1 MAGFFGTSWDLSN
14 SFNSPSVGNNIIGG
28 NLSTEI
34 TPRPGSEGPTDTA
47 SMLNL
52 WGAPTGYTGQSQQ
65 QGGMFNPYQATSGG
79 FYNPYQFGQVQYGP
93 QYGGGQMPWWMNYNV
108 NNPFMPTQPTP
119 SVQPQPQLQTPS
131 RPQGTGPDG
140 KDLTYDETIK
150 YFGLYDD
157 AESALAA
164 GDSQAAY
171 RKDHMQWRSGT
182 GPYSGQGPGQGQYP
196 GRPEL
201 GIAGDEQR
209 MADLMGFPSAMVDKF
224 KGLFSGF
231 QDNGA
236 LDAEPAI
243 GGGSGFTQIPDM
255 FRTGNTN
262 PFNVPYGPQPM
273 SMQNYLDDSQYIP
286 SMSMQDYLNDSQLF
300 NRYDVSNLEQAQAA
314 GLTDT
319 SKAEVLSPRDYYSRF
334 PQTSSNFNY
343 GFNRAENLF
352 NVPAYSSGMTM
363 PIGDNLVGN
372 EIPGRPGELS
382 AFSENDAGMVDARR
396 NFLFN
401 NNLDLGRPGDTSYVP
416 FEPTFTPDPVYGVSN
431 ARELVE
437 SNLFGV
443 PKPTPAEDFY
453 AQRRFDAMRQE
464 RELQAV
470 MAESKRAAEEYEA
483 QQAAERARIEAEKK
497 SAAEAKAKADAAA
510 AEKARQA
517 AAAQKRMNDNYET
530 GYVAP
535 NIFTSSGPSRRGSRG
550 SRRR

>member
-28 NLSTEI
+28 NLSTDI
-34 TPRPGSEGPTDTA
+34 TPRPGSEGPTNTA

-52 WGAPTGYTGQSQQ
+52 WGAPTGYTGPSQQ
-65 QGGMFNPYQATSGG
+65 QGGMFNPYQATGGG

-119 SVQPQPQLQTPS
+119 SVQPQPQLRTPS
-131 RPQGTGPDG
+131 RPQGTGPNG

-182 GPYSGQGPGQGQYP
+182 GAYAGQGPGEGSYP

-243 GGGSGFTQIPDM
+243 GGGSGTTQIPLM
-255 FRTGNTN
+255 FQAGQTQ
-262 PFNVPYGPQPM
+262 PFGPSTIQYGPENMRKYNSDNVEMALASGQ
-273 SMQNYLDDSQYIP
+273 LDPKRVEVVSP
-286 SMSMQDYLNDSQLF
+286 QDWRI
-300 NRYDVSNLEQAQAA
+300 RYPETQ
-314 GLTDT
+314 
-319 SKAEVLSPRDYYSRF
+319 RDYNKAF
-334 PQTSSNFNY
+334 E
-343 GFNRAENLF
+343 RAENLF
-352 NVPAYSSGMTM
+352 STPSSANYFQQVGPQSGLPIPQFFPDEQLQIRSYTNYPLGDYSSDRRFQPMNQFSALDNYKAMLNIEDKFTGEQVSPFGETQDGMTVPVFPNIFEDM
-363 PIGDNLVGN
+363 
-372 EIPGRPGELS
+372 R
-382 AFSENDAGMVDARR
+382 
-396 NFLFN
+396 
-401 NNLDLGRPGDTSYVP
+401 DTS
-416 FEPTFTPDPVYGVSN
+416 
-431 ARELVE
+431 LVD
-437 SNLFGV
+437 NFV
-443 PKPTPAEDFY
+443 
-453 AQRRFDAMRQE
+453 
-464 RELQAV
+464 
-470 MAESKRAAEEYEA
+470 AEEVRKAEEA
-483 QQAAERARIEAEKK
+483 KKAE
-497 SAAEAKAKADAAA
+497 AEAKARADAEAA

-517 AAAQKRMNDNYET
+517 AAAQRRMNDNYET
-530 GYVAP
+530 GYVPP
-535 NIFTSSGPSRRGSRG
+535 NIFTSGTGGSSSGRGSRG

>member
-14 SFNSPSVGNNIIGG
+14 SFNSPSVGNNIIGN

-34 TPRPGSEGPTDTA
+34 TPRPGSEGPTNTA

-52 WGAPTGYTGQSQQ
+52 WGAPTGYTGPSQQ
-65 QGGMFNPYQATSGG
+65 QGGMFNPYQATGGG

-108 NNPFMPTQPTP
+108 NNPFMPTQPSTP

-131 RPQGTGPDG
+131 RPQGTGPNG

-182 GPYSGQGPGQGQYP
+182 GPYAGQGPGEGSYP

-209 MADLMGFPSAMVDKF
+209 MADLMGFPSAMVDSF

-243 GGGSGFTQIPDM
+243 GGGSGTTQIPPM
-255 FRTGNTN
+255 LQAGQTQ
-262 PFNVPYGPQPM
+262 PFGPSTIQYGPETRPPM
-273 SMQNYLDDSQYIP
+273 SMQNYLDDSQI
-286 SMSMQDYLNDSQLF
+286 F
-300 NRYDVSNLEQAQAA
+300 NRYTVSDLEQAQAA

-319 SKAEVLSPRDYYSRF
+319 NRVEVLSPTEWNNRF
-334 PQTSSNFNY
+334 NPIPDMLKAGNMNP
-343 GFNRAENLF
+343 F
-352 NVPAYSSGMTM
+352 NVLYGPEQGGVEQTYVAQDTGGSFEISDIPAVTPVSMFG
-363 PIGDNLVGN
+363 IGKDN
-372 EIPGRPGELS
+372 
-382 AFSENDAGMVDARR
+382 F
-396 NFLFN
+396 
-401 NNLDLGRPGDTSYVP
+401 VP
-416 FEPTFTPDPVYGVSN
+416 ETRYGPNN
-431 ARELVE
+431 ARQLVE
-437 SNLFGV
+437 SNLLGF

-483 QQAAERARIEAEKK
+483 QQAAERARIEAEK
-497 SAAEAKAKADAAA
+497 EAA
-510 AEKARQA
+510 AERERQA
-517 AAAQKRMNDNYET
+517 AAAQRRMNDNYET

-535 NIFTSSGPSRRGSRG
+535 NIFTSGTGGSSSGRGSRG
-550 SRRR
+550 GRRR

>member
-28 NLSTEI
+28 NLSTDI
-34 TPRPGSEGPTDTA
+34 TPRPGSEGPTNTA

-52 WGAPTGYTGQSQQ
+52 WGAPTGYTGPSQQ
-65 QGGMFNPYQATSGG
+65 QGGMFNPYQATGGG

-93 QYGGGQMPWWMNYNV
+93 QYGGGQIPWWMNYNV

-119 SVQPQPQLQTPS
+119 TVQPQPQPQQQTPR
-131 RPQGTGPDG
+131 RPQGTGPNG

-182 GPYSGQGPGQGQYP
+182 GAYAGQGPGEGSYP

-243 GGGSGFTQIPDM
+243 GGGSGTTQIPLM
-255 FRTGNTN
+255 FQAGQTQ
-262 PFNVPYGPQPM
+262 PFGPSTIQYGPENMRKYNSDNVEMALASGQ
-273 SMQNYLDDSQYIP
+273 LDPKRVEVVSP
-286 SMSMQDYLNDSQLF
+286 QDWRI
-300 NRYDVSNLEQAQAA
+300 RYPETQ
-314 GLTDT
+314 
-319 SKAEVLSPRDYYSRF
+319 RDYNKAF
-334 PQTSSNFNY
+334 E
-343 GFNRAENLF
+343 RAENLF
-352 NVPAYSSGMTM
+352 STPSSANYFQQVGPQSGLPIPQFFPDEQLQIRSYTNYPLGDYSSDRRFQPMNQFSALDNYKAMLNIEDKFTGEQVSPFGETQDGMTVPVFPNIFEDM
-363 PIGDNLVGN
+363 
-372 EIPGRPGELS
+372 R
-382 AFSENDAGMVDARR
+382 
-396 NFLFN
+396 
-401 NNLDLGRPGDTSYVP
+401 DTS
-416 FEPTFTPDPVYGVSN
+416 
-431 ARELVE
+431 LVD
-437 SNLFGV
+437 NFV
-443 PKPTPAEDFY
+443 
-453 AQRRFDAMRQE
+453 
-464 RELQAV
+464 
-470 MAESKRAAEEYEA
+470 AEEVRKAEEA
-483 QQAAERARIEAEKK
+483 KKAE
-497 SAAEAKAKADAAA
+497 AEAKARADAEAA
-510 AEKARQA
+510 AERERQA
-517 AAAQKRMNDNYET
+517 AAAQRRMNDNYET
-530 GYVAP
+530 GYVPP
-535 NIFTSSGPSRRGSRG
+535 NIFTSGTGGSSSGRGSRG

>member
-1 MAGFFGTSWDLSN
+1 MAGFFGTSWDLGN
-14 SFNSPSVGNNIIGG
+14 SFNSPSVGNQMVGG

-34 TPRPGSEGPTDTA
+34 TPRPGSQGPTDTA

-52 WGAPTGYTGQSQQ
+52 WGAPTGYTGPSQQ
-65 QGGMFNPYQATSGG
+65 QGGMFNPYQATGGG

-119 SVQPQPQLQTPS
+119 SVQPQPQPQLQTPS

-224 KGLFSGF
+224 KGLFTSSEK
-231 QDNGA
+231 NGV
-236 LDAEPAI
+236 I
-243 GGGSGFTQIPDM
+243 GGQLTSQIPPM
-255 FRTGNTN
+255 LQAGQTQPMGPSTIQ
-262 PFNVPYGPQPM
+262 YGPQPM
-273 SMQNYLDDSQYIP
+273 SMQNYLDDSQ
-286 SMSMQDYLNDSQLF
+286 LF
-300 NRYDVSNLEQAQAA
+300 NRYDVSDLEQAQAA

-319 SKAEVLSPRDYYSRF
+319 SRAEVLSPRDYYSRF

-401 NNLDLGRPGDTSYVP
+401 RDLDLGRPGDASYVP

-464 RELQAV
+464 RELQAA

-483 QQAAERARIEAEKK
+483 QQVAERARIEAEKK
-497 SAAEAKAKADAAA
+497 AAAEAKAKADAAA

-517 AAAQKRMNDNYET
+517 AAAQRRMNDNYET

-535 NIFTSSGPSRRGSRG
+535 NKYTTQNVNNSFSARRDIRNIFA
-550 SRRR
+550 

>member
-28 NLSTEI
+28 NLSTDI
-34 TPRPGSEGPTDTA
+34 TPRPGSEGPTNTA

-52 WGAPTGYTGQSQQ
+52 WGAPTGYTGPSQQ
-65 QGGMFNPYQATSGG
+65 QGGMFNPYQATGGG

-131 RPQGTGPDG
+131 RPQGTGPNG

-182 GPYSGQGPGQGQYP
+182 GAYARQGPGEGSYP

-201 GIAGDEQR
+201 GIAVDEQR

-243 GGGSGFTQIPDM
+243 GGGSGTTQIPLM
-255 FRTGNTN
+255 FQAGQTQ
-262 PFNVPYGPQPM
+262 PFGPSTIQYGPENMRKYNSDNVEMALASGQ
-273 SMQNYLDDSQYIP
+273 LDPKRVEVVSP
-286 SMSMQDYLNDSQLF
+286 QDWRI
-300 NRYDVSNLEQAQAA
+300 RYPETQ
-314 GLTDT
+314 
-319 SKAEVLSPRDYYSRF
+319 RDYNKAF
-334 PQTSSNFNY
+334 E
-343 GFNRAENLF
+343 RAENLF
-352 NVPAYSSGMTM
+352 STPSSANYFQQVGPQSGLPIPQFFPDEQLQIRSYTNYPLGDYSSDRRFQPMNQFSALDNYKAMLNIEDKFTGEQVSPFGETQDGMTVPVFPNIFEDM
-363 PIGDNLVGN
+363 
-372 EIPGRPGELS
+372 R
-382 AFSENDAGMVDARR
+382 
-396 NFLFN
+396 
-401 NNLDLGRPGDTSYVP
+401 DTS
-416 FEPTFTPDPVYGVSN
+416 
-431 ARELVE
+431 LVD
-437 SNLFGV
+437 NFV
-443 PKPTPAEDFY
+443 
-453 AQRRFDAMRQE
+453 
-464 RELQAV
+464 
-470 MAESKRAAEEYEA
+470 AEEVRKAEEA
-483 QQAAERARIEAEKK
+483 KKAE
-497 SAAEAKAKADAAA
+497 AEAKARADAEAA
-510 AEKARQA
+510 AERERQA
-517 AAAQKRMNDNYET
+517 AAAQRRMNDNYET
-530 GYVAP
+530 GYVPP
-535 NIFTSSGPSRRGSRG
+535 NIFTSGTGGSSSGRGSRG

>member
-28 NLSTEI
+28 NLSTDI

-108 NNPFMPTQPTP
+108 NNPSMPTQPTP
-119 SVQPQPQLQTPS
+119 SVQPQLQTPS
-131 RPQGTGPDG
+131 RPQGTGPNG

-150 YFGLYDD
+150 YFGLYDG
-157 AESALAA
+157 AENAFAA

-171 RKDHMQWRSGT
+171 RQDHMQWRSGT
-182 GPYSGQGPGQGQYP
+182 GAWEGKGKKEGESDLDYP
-196 GRPEL
+196 GRTTD
-201 GIAGDEQR
+201 AGDVIMGDRQKLASWSGMLGEIPD
-209 MADLMGFPSAMVDKF
+209 DLKA
-224 KGLFSGF
+224 LLSGS
-231 QDNGA
+231 QNNEILNA
-236 LDAEPAI
+236 TPAI
-243 GGGSGFTQIPDM
+243 GGGSGFTQVPDM

-273 SMQNYLDDSQYIP
+273 SMQNYLDDSQI
-286 SMSMQDYLNDSQLF
+286 F
-300 NRYDVSNLEQAQAA
+300 NKYTVSDLEQAQAA

-372 EIPGRPGELS
+372 EIPGRPGILS

-483 QQAAERARIEAEKK
+483 QQVAERARIEAEK
-497 SAAEAKAKADAAA
+497 EAA
-510 AEKARQA
+510 AEKERQA
-517 AAAQKRMNDNYET
+517 AAAQRRMNDNYET
-530 GYVAP
+530 GYVPP
-535 NIFTSSGPSRRGSRG
+535 NIFTSGTGGSSSGRGSRG

>member
-1 MAGFFGTSWDLSN
+1 MAGFFGTSWDLGN
-14 SFNSPSVGNNIIGG
+14 NFNSPSVGNQMVGG

-52 WGAPTGYTGQSQQ
+52 WGAPTGYTGPSQQ
-65 QGGMFNPYQATSGG
+65 QGGMFNPYQATGGG

-131 RPQGTGPDG
+131 RPQGTGPNG

-182 GPYSGQGPGQGQYP
+182 GAYAGQGPGEGSYP

-209 MADLMGFPSAMVDKF
+209 MADLIGFPSAMVDKF

-243 GGGSGFTQIPDM
+243 GGGSGTTQIPLM
-255 FRTGNTN
+255 FQAGQTQ
-262 PFNVPYGPQPM
+262 PFGPSTIQYGPENMRKYNSDNVEMALASGQ
-273 SMQNYLDDSQYIP
+273 LDPKRVEVVSP
-286 SMSMQDYLNDSQLF
+286 QDWRI
-300 NRYDVSNLEQAQAA
+300 RYPETQ
-314 GLTDT
+314 
-319 SKAEVLSPRDYYSRF
+319 RDYNKAF
-334 PQTSSNFNY
+334 E
-343 GFNRAENLF
+343 RAENLF
-352 NVPAYSSGMTM
+352 STPSSANYFQQVGPQSGLPIPQFFPDEQLQIRSYTNYPLGDYSSDRRFQPMNQFSALDNYKAMLNIEDKFTGEQVSPFGETQDGMTVPVFPNIFEDM
-363 PIGDNLVGN
+363 
-372 EIPGRPGELS
+372 R
-382 AFSENDAGMVDARR
+382 
-396 NFLFN
+396 
-401 NNLDLGRPGDTSYVP
+401 DTS
-416 FEPTFTPDPVYGVSN
+416 
-431 ARELVE
+431 LVD
-437 SNLFGV
+437 NFV
-443 PKPTPAEDFY
+443 
-453 AQRRFDAMRQE
+453 
-464 RELQAV
+464 
-470 MAESKRAAEEYEA
+470 AEEVRKAEEA
-483 QQAAERARIEAEKK
+483 KKAE
-497 SAAEAKAKADAAA
+497 AEAKARADAEAA
-510 AEKARQA
+510 AERERQA
-517 AAAQKRMNDNYET
+517 AAAQRRMNDNYET
-530 GYVAP
+530 GYVPP
-535 NIFTSSGPSRRGSRG
+535 NIFTSGTGGSSSGRGSRG

>member
-1 MAGFFGTSWDLSN
+1 MAGFFGTSWDLGN
-14 SFNSPSVGNNIIGG
+14 SFNSPSVGNQMVGG

-34 TPRPGSEGPTDTA
+34 TPRPGSQGPTDTA

-52 WGAPTGYTGQSQQ
+52 WGAPTGYTGPSQQ
-65 QGGMFNPYQATSGG
+65 QGGMFNPYQATGGG

-119 SVQPQPQLQTPS
+119 SVQPQPQPQPQLQTPS

-224 KGLFSGF
+224 KGLFTSSEK
-231 QDNGA
+231 NGV
-236 LDAEPAI
+236 I
-243 GGGSGFTQIPDM
+243 GGQLTSQIPPM
-255 FRTGNTN
+255 LQAGQTQPMGPSTIQ
-262 PFNVPYGPQPM
+262 YGPQPM
-273 SMQNYLDDSQYIP
+273 SMQNYLDDSQ
-286 SMSMQDYLNDSQLF
+286 LF
-300 NRYDVSNLEQAQAA
+300 NRYDVSDLEQAQAA

-319 SKAEVLSPRDYYSRF
+319 SRAEVLSPRDYYSRF

-401 NNLDLGRPGDTSYVP
+401 RDLDLGRPGDASYVP

-464 RELQAV
+464 RELQAA

-483 QQAAERARIEAEKK
+483 QQVAERARIEAEKK
-497 SAAEAKAKADAAA
+497 AAAEAKAKADAAA

-517 AAAQKRMNDNYET
+517 AAAQRRMNDNYET
-530 GYVAP
+530 GYVPPNKYTTENVNNSFSARRDIR
-535 NIFTSSGPSRRGSRG
+535 NIFA
-550 SRRR
+550 

>member
-28 NLSTEI
+28 NLSTDI
-34 TPRPGSEGPTDTA
+34 TPRPGSEGPTNTA

-52 WGAPTGYTGQSQQ
+52 WGAPTGYTGPSQQ
-65 QGGMFNPYQATSGG
+65 QGGMFNPYQATGGG

-119 SVQPQPQLQTPS
+119 SVQPQPQQQTPR
-131 RPQGTGPDG
+131 RPQGTGPNG

-182 GPYSGQGPGQGQYP
+182 GAYAGQGPGEGSYP

-243 GGGSGFTQIPDM
+243 GGGSGTTQISP
-255 FRTGNTN
+255 TA
-262 PFNVPYGPQPM
+262 
-273 SMQNYLDDSQYIP
+273 MQNYLDDSQI
-286 SMSMQDYLNDSQLF
+286 F
-300 NRYDVSNLEQAQAA
+300 NRYTVSDLEQAQAA

-319 SKAEVLSPRDYYSRF
+319 SKAEVVSPRDYYLRF

-372 EIPGRPGELS
+372 EIPGQPGILS

-401 NNLDLGRPGDTSYVP
+401 NNLDLGRPGDASYVP

-437 SNLFGV
+437 SNLLGV

-517 AAAQKRMNDNYET
+517 AAAQRRMNDNYET

-535 NIFTSSGPSRRGSRG
+535 NIFTSGTGGSSSGRGSRG

>member
-14 SFNSPSVGNNIIGG
+14 SFNSPFVGNQMVGG

-47 SMLNL
+47 SFINT
-52 WGAPTGYTGQSQQ
+52 WGAPTGYMGQTQQ
-65 QGGMFNPYQATSGG
+65 QGGMFNPYQATGGG
-79 FYNPYQFGQVQYGP
+79 FYNPYQFGQVQYGT
-93 QYGGGQMPWWMNYNV
+93 QYGGGQEMPWWMNYNV
-108 NNPFMPTQPTP
+108 NNSFMPTQPTP
-119 SVQPQPQLQTPS
+119 SVQPQQQPQTPR
-131 RPQGTGPDG
+131 RPQGTGPNG

-182 GPYSGQGPGQGQYP
+182 GPYAGQGLGEGSYP

-236 LDAEPAI
+236 LNAEPAI
-243 GGGSGFTQIPDM
+243 GGGSGTTQIPPM
-255 FRTGNTN
+255 FQSGQTQ
-262 PFNVPYGPQPM
+262 PFGPSTIQYGPETRPPM
-273 SMQNYLDDSQYIP
+273 SMQNYLDDSQ
-286 SMSMQDYLNDSQLF
+286 LF
-300 NRYDVSNLEQAQAA
+300 NRYTVEDLQKAQDA
-314 GLTDT
+314 GITDT

-372 EIPGRPGELS
+372 EIPGRPGILS
-382 AFSENDAGMVDARR
+382 AFSENDEGMVNARR

-401 NNLDLGRPGDTSYVP
+401 RDLDLGRPGDASYVP

-437 SNLFGV
+437 SNLLGF
-443 PKPTPAEDFY
+443 PKPTPVEDFY

-464 RELQAV
+464 RELQAA

-483 QQAAERARIEAEKK
+483 KNR
-497 SAAEAKAKADAAA
+497 AEAAAKAAADAAD
-510 AEKARQA
+510 A
-517 AAAQKRMNDNYET
+517 AAAQKRKNDNYET

-535 NIFTSSGPSRRGSRG
+535 NRYTTKDVNNSFAARREIRNIFA
-550 SRRR
+550 

>member
-14 SFNSPSVGNNIIGG
+14 SFNSPSVGNNIIGN

-34 TPRPGSEGPTDTA
+34 TPRPGSEGPTNTA

-52 WGAPTGYTGQSQQ
+52 WGAPTGYTGPLQQ
-65 QGGMFNPYQATSGG
+65 QGGMFNPYQATGGG

-108 NNPFMPTQPTP
+108 NNPFMPTQPSTP

-131 RPQGTGPDG
+131 RPQGTGPNG

-182 GPYSGQGPGQGQYP
+182 GPYAGQGPGQGSYP

-243 GGGSGFTQIPDM
+243 GGGSGTTQISP
-255 FRTGNTN
+255 TA
-262 PFNVPYGPQPM
+262 
-273 SMQNYLDDSQYIP
+273 MQNYLDDSQI
-286 SMSMQDYLNDSQLF
+286 F
-300 NRYDVSNLEQAQAA
+300 NRYTVSDLEQAQAA

-319 SKAEVLSPRDYYSRF
+319 DRVEVLSPLQWDLRF
-334 PQTSSNFNY
+334 NPIPDMFKTGNMNPFNISYGPEQGGVEQTYVAQDTGGSFEISDIPPVTPVSMFGIGKDNFVLETRY
-343 GFNRAENLF
+343 GPN
-352 NVPAYSSGMTM
+352 
-363 PIGDNLVGN
+363 
-372 EIPGRPGELS
+372 
-382 AFSENDAGMVDARR
+382 
-396 NFLFN
+396 
-401 NNLDLGRPGDTSYVP
+401 
-416 FEPTFTPDPVYGVSN
+416 N
-431 ARELVE
+431 ARQLVE

-443 PKPTPAEDFY
+443 PKPTPAEDFM

-464 RELQAV
+464 RELQAA

-483 QQAAERARIEAEKK
+483 QQAAERARIEAEK
-497 SAAEAKAKADAAA
+497 EAA
-510 AEKARQA
+510 AERERQA
-517 AAAQKRMNDNYET
+517 AAAQRRMNDNYET

-535 NIFTSSGPSRRGSRG
+535 NRYTTKDVNNSFAARRDIRNIFA
-550 SRRR
+550 

>member
-34 TPRPGSEGPTDTA
+34 TPRPGSEGPTNTA

-52 WGAPTGYTGQSQQ
+52 WGAPTGYTGPSQQ
-65 QGGMFNPYQATSGG
+65 QGGMFNPYQATGGG

-108 NNPFMPTQPTP
+108 NNPFMPTQPLTP
-119 SVQPQPQLQTPS
+119 SVQPQLQTPS
-131 RPQGTGPDG
+131 RPQGTGPNG

-182 GPYSGQGPGQGQYP
+182 GPYAGKGPGEGSYP

-209 MADLMGFPSAMVDKF
+209 MADLMGFPSAMVDRF

-236 LDAEPAI
+236 LEAEPTI
-243 GGGSGFTQIPDM
+243 GGGSGTTQIPPM
-255 FRTGNTN
+255 LQSGQTQ
-262 PFNVPYGPQPM
+262 PFGPSTIQYGPETRPPM
-273 SMQNYLDDSQYIP
+273 SMQNYLDDSQNY
-286 SMSMQDYLNDSQLF
+286 SMRNFNSDNVEMALATGQLDPK
-300 NRYDVSNLEQAQAA
+300 RV
-314 GLTDT
+314 
-319 SKAEVLSPRDYYSRF
+319 EVLSPQDWRLRYPETTNNY
-334 PQTSSNFNY
+334 QY

-352 NVPAYSSGMTM
+352 TTPSSANYFQQVGPQSGLPIPQFFPDDQLQIRSYTNYPLGDYSSDSRFQPMGLTSALDNYKAMLNIEDKFTGEQVSPFGMTQ
-363 PIGDNLVGN
+363 D
-372 EIPGRPGELS
+372 
-382 AFSENDAGMVDARR
+382 GMTVPVFPNIFEDMR
-396 NFLFN
+396 
-401 NNLDLGRPGDTSYVP
+401 DTS
-416 FEPTFTPDPVYGVSN
+416 
-431 ARELVE
+431 LVD
-437 SNLFGV
+437 NF
-443 PKPTPAEDFY
+443 
-453 AQRRFDAMRQE
+453 
-464 RELQAV
+464 
-470 MAESKRAAEEYEA
+470 AAEEVRKAEEA
-483 QQAAERARIEAEKK
+483 KRAKEAEDARKAAE
-497 SAAEAKAKADAAA
+497 AA
-510 AEKARQA
+510 AEKERQA
-517 AAAQKRMNDNYET
+517 AAAQRRMNDNYET

-550 SRRR
+550 GRRR

>member
-1 MAGFFGTSWDLSN
+1 
-14 SFNSPSVGNNIIGG
+14 
-28 NLSTEI
+28 
-34 TPRPGSEGPTDTA
+34 
-47 SMLNL
+47 MLNL
-52 WGAPTGYTGQSQQ
+52 WGAPTGYTGPSQQ
-65 QGGMFNPYQATSGG
+65 QGGMFNPYQATGGG

-131 RPQGTGPDG
+131 RPQGTGPNG

-182 GPYSGQGPGQGQYP
+182 GPYAGQGPGEGSYP

-243 GGGSGFTQIPDM
+243 GGGSGTTQIPLM
-255 FRTGNTN
+255 FQAGQTQ
-262 PFNVPYGPQPM
+262 PFGPSTIQYGPENMRKYNSDNVEMALASGQ
-273 SMQNYLDDSQYIP
+273 LDPKRVEVVSP
-286 SMSMQDYLNDSQLF
+286 QDWRI
-300 NRYDVSNLEQAQAA
+300 RYPETQ
-314 GLTDT
+314 
-319 SKAEVLSPRDYYSRF
+319 RDYNKAF
-334 PQTSSNFNY
+334 E
-343 GFNRAENLF
+343 RAENLF
-352 NVPAYSSGMTM
+352 STPSSANYFQQVGPQSGLPIPQFFPDEQLQIRSYTNYPLGDYSSDRRFQPMNQFSALDNYKAMLNIEDKFTGEQVSPFGETQDGMTVPVFPNIFEDM
-363 PIGDNLVGN
+363 
-372 EIPGRPGELS
+372 R
-382 AFSENDAGMVDARR
+382 
-396 NFLFN
+396 
-401 NNLDLGRPGDTSYVP
+401 DTS
-416 FEPTFTPDPVYGVSN
+416 
-431 ARELVE
+431 LVD
-437 SNLFGV
+437 NFV
-443 PKPTPAEDFY
+443 
-453 AQRRFDAMRQE
+453 
-464 RELQAV
+464 
-470 MAESKRAAEEYEA
+470 AEEVRKAEEA
-483 QQAAERARIEAEKK
+483 KKAE
-497 SAAEAKAKADAAA
+497 AEAKARADAEAA

-517 AAAQKRMNDNYET
+517 AAAQRRMNDNYET
-530 GYVAP
+530 GYVPP
-535 NIFTSSGPSRRGSRG
+535 NIFTSGTGGSSSGRGSRG

>member
-28 NLSTEI
+28 NLSTDI
-34 TPRPGSEGPTDTA
+34 TPRPGSEGPTNTA

-52 WGAPTGYTGQSQQ
+52 WGAPTGYTGPSQQ
-65 QGGMFNPYQATSGG
+65 QGGMFNPYQATGGG

-119 SVQPQPQLQTPS
+119 SVQPQLQQQTPS

-243 GGGSGFTQIPDM
+243 GGGSGTTQISP
-255 FRTGNTN
+255 TA
-262 PFNVPYGPQPM
+262 
-273 SMQNYLDDSQYIP
+273 MQNYLDDSQI
-286 SMSMQDYLNDSQLF
+286 F
-300 NRYDVSNLEQAQAA
+300 NRYTVSDLEQAQAA

-319 SKAEVLSPRDYYSRF
+319 SKAEVVSPRDYYLRF

-372 EIPGRPGELS
+372 EIPGQPGILS
-382 AFSENDAGMVDARR
+382 VFSENDAGMVG
-396 NFLFN
+396 FL
-401 NNLDLGRPGDTSYVP
+401 GPH
-416 FEPTFTPDPVYGVSN
+416 
-431 ARELVE
+431 
-437 SNLFGV
+437 
-443 PKPTPAEDFY
+443 
-453 AQRRFDAMRQE
+453 E
-464 RELQAV
+464 R
-470 MAESKRAAEEYEA
+470 
-483 QQAAERARIEAEKK
+483 
-497 SAAEAKAKADAAA
+497 
-510 AEKARQA
+510 
-517 AAAQKRMNDNYET
+517 
-530 GYVAP
+530 
-535 NIFTSSGPSRRGSRG
+535 
-550 SRRR
+550 

>member
-1 MAGFFGTSWDLSN
+1 MAGFFNTSWDLSN
-14 SFNSPSVGNNIIGG
+14 SFNSPSVGNNVIGG
-28 NLSTEI
+28 NLSTDI
-34 TPRPGSEGPTDTA
+34 TPRPGSEGPTNTA

-52 WGAPTGYTGQSQQ
+52 WGAPTGYTGPLQQ
-65 QGGMFNPYQATSGG
+65 QGGMFNPYQATGGG

-108 NNPFMPTQPTP
+108 NNPFMPTQPSTP

-131 RPQGTGPDG
+131 RPQGTGPNG

-182 GPYSGQGPGQGQYP
+182 GPYAGQGPGQGSYP

-243 GGGSGFTQIPDM
+243 GGGSGTTQISP
-255 FRTGNTN
+255 TA
-262 PFNVPYGPQPM
+262 
-273 SMQNYLDDSQYIP
+273 MQNYLDDSQNY
-286 SMSMQDYLNDSQLF
+286 SMRNYNSDNVEMALASGQLDPKRVEVVSPQDWRI
-300 NRYDVSNLEQAQAA
+300 RYPETQKDYN
-314 GLTDT
+314 
-319 SKAEVLSPRDYYSRF
+319 KAFE
-334 PQTSSNFNY
+334 
-343 GFNRAENLF
+343 RAENLF
-352 NVPAYSSGMTM
+352 STPSSANYFQQVGPQSGLPIPQFFPDEQLQIRSYTNYPLEDYSADSRFQPMRQFNALDNYKAMLNIEDRFTGEQVSPFGETQDGMTVPVFPNIFEDM
-363 PIGDNLVGN
+363 
-372 EIPGRPGELS
+372 R
-382 AFSENDAGMVDARR
+382 
-396 NFLFN
+396 
-401 NNLDLGRPGDTSYVP
+401 DTS
-416 FEPTFTPDPVYGVSN
+416 
-431 ARELVE
+431 LVD
-437 SNLFGV
+437 NFV
-443 PKPTPAEDFY
+443 
-453 AQRRFDAMRQE
+453 
-464 RELQAV
+464 
-470 MAESKRAAEEYEA
+470 AEEVRKAEEA
-483 QQAAERARIEAEKK
+483 KKAE
-497 SAAEAKAKADAAA
+497 AEAKARADAEAA

-517 AAAQKRMNDNYET
+517 AAAQRRMNDNYET

-535 NIFTSSGPSRRGSRG
+535 NIFTSGTGGSSSGRGSRG
-550 SRRR
+550 RRRR

>member
-1 MAGFFGTSWDLSN
+1 MAGFFGTSWDLGN
-14 SFNSPSVGNNIIGG
+14 NFNSPSVGNQMVGG

-52 WGAPTGYTGQSQQ
+52 WGAPTGYTGPSQQ
-65 QGGMFNPYQATSGG
+65 QGGMFNPYQATGGG

-131 RPQGTGPDG
+131 RPQGTGPNG

-182 GPYSGQGPGQGQYP
+182 GAYAGQGPGEGSYP

-243 GGGSGFTQIPDM
+243 GGGSGTTQIPLM
-255 FRTGNTN
+255 FQAGQTQ
-262 PFNVPYGPQPM
+262 PFGPSTIQYGPENMRKYNSDNVEMALASGQ
-273 SMQNYLDDSQYIP
+273 LDPKRVEVVSP
-286 SMSMQDYLNDSQLF
+286 QDWRI
-300 NRYDVSNLEQAQAA
+300 RYPETQ
-314 GLTDT
+314 
-319 SKAEVLSPRDYYSRF
+319 RDYNKAF
-334 PQTSSNFNY
+334 E
-343 GFNRAENLF
+343 RAENLF
-352 NVPAYSSGMTM
+352 STPSSANYFQQVGPQSGLPIPQFFPDEQLQIRSYTNYPLGDYSS
-363 PIGDNLVGN
+363 D
-372 EIPGRPGELS
+372 
-382 AFSENDAGMVDARR
+382 
-396 NFLFN
+396 
-401 NNLDLGRPGDTSYVP
+401 
-416 FEPTFTPDPVYGVSN
+416 
-431 ARELVE
+431 
-437 SNLFGV
+437 
-443 PKPTPAEDFY
+443 
-453 AQRRFDAMRQE
+453 RRFPY
-464 RELQAV
+464 
-470 MAESKRAAEEYEA
+470 ES
-483 QQAAERARIEAEKK
+483 I
-497 SAAEAKAKADAAA
+497 
-510 AEKARQA
+510 
-517 AAAQKRMNDNYET
+517 
-530 GYVAP
+530 
-535 NIFTSSGPSRRGSRG
+535 
-550 SRRR
+550 

>member
-52 WGAPTGYTGQSQQ
+52 WGAPTGYTGPSQQ
-65 QGGMFNPYQATSGG
+65 QGGMFNPYQATGGG

-108 NNPFMPTQPTP
+108 NNPFMPTQPSTP
-119 SVQPQPQLQTPS
+119 SVQPQTQLQTPS
-131 RPQGTGPDG
+131 RPQGTGPNG

-182 GPYSGQGPGQGQYP
+182 GPYAGKGPGEGSYP

-201 GIAGDEQR
+201 GIAGDEKR
-209 MADLMGFPSAMVDKF
+209 MTDLMRFPSAMVDEF
-224 KGLFSGF
+224 KGLLSGS

-236 LDAEPAI
+236 LEAEPAI
-243 GGGSGFTQIPDM
+243 GGGSGFTQVPMTAGPFDYLQRGRNKYDVNTLLAMEASGNLPPNITRDYSSDVPD
-255 FRTGNTN
+255 
-262 PFNVPYGPQPM
+262 PFNQESNYNYTVPPVYTPRYDDPNNIRSNYEYFQDLGDAEQLIFSEPMTAMDQAMGGTNRGLFSTETRYGP
-273 SMQNYLDDSQYIP
+273 N
-286 SMSMQDYLNDSQLF
+286 
-300 NRYDVSNLEQAQAA
+300 
-314 GLTDT
+314 
-319 SKAEVLSPRDYYSRF
+319 
-334 PQTSSNFNY
+334 
-343 GFNRAENLF
+343 
-352 NVPAYSSGMTM
+352 
-363 PIGDNLVGN
+363 
-372 EIPGRPGELS
+372 
-382 AFSENDAGMVDARR
+382 
-396 NFLFN
+396 
-401 NNLDLGRPGDTSYVP
+401 
-416 FEPTFTPDPVYGVSN
+416 N
-431 ARELVE
+431 ARQLVE
-437 SNLFGV
+437 SNLLGF
-443 PKPTPAEDFY
+443 PKPTPVEDFY

-464 RELQAV
+464 RELQAA

-483 QQAAERARIEAEKK
+483 QQAAERARIEAEK
-497 SAAEAKAKADAAA
+497 EAA
-510 AEKARQA
+510 AERERQA
-517 AAAQKRMNDNYET
+517 AAAQRRMNDKYET

-550 SRRR
+550 GRRR

>member
-28 NLSTEI
+28 NLSTDI
-34 TPRPGSEGPTDTA
+34 TPRPGSEGPTNTA

-52 WGAPTGYTGQSQQ
+52 WGAPTGYTGPSQQ
-65 QGGMFNPYQATSGG
+65 QGGMFNPYQATGGG

-119 SVQPQPQLQTPS
+119 SVQPQLQQQTPS

-182 GPYSGQGPGQGQYP
+182 GAYAGQGPGEGSYP

-243 GGGSGFTQIPDM
+243 GGGSGTTQIPLM
-255 FRTGNTN
+255 FQAGQTQ
-262 PFNVPYGPQPM
+262 PFGPSTIQYGPENMRKYNSDNVEMALASGQ
-273 SMQNYLDDSQYIP
+273 LDPKRVEVVSP
-286 SMSMQDYLNDSQLF
+286 QDWRI
-300 NRYDVSNLEQAQAA
+300 RYPETQ
-314 GLTDT
+314 
-319 SKAEVLSPRDYYSRF
+319 RDYNKAF
-334 PQTSSNFNY
+334 E
-343 GFNRAENLF
+343 RAENLF
-352 NVPAYSSGMTM
+352 STPSSANYFQQVGPQSGLPIPQFFPDEQLQIRSYTNYPLGDYSSDRRFQPMNQFSALDNYKAMLNIEDKFTGEQVSPFGETQDGMTVPVFPNIFEDM
-363 PIGDNLVGN
+363 
-372 EIPGRPGELS
+372 R
-382 AFSENDAGMVDARR
+382 
-396 NFLFN
+396 
-401 NNLDLGRPGDTSYVP
+401 DTS
-416 FEPTFTPDPVYGVSN
+416 
-431 ARELVE
+431 LVD
-437 SNLFGV
+437 NFV
-443 PKPTPAEDFY
+443 
-453 AQRRFDAMRQE
+453 
-464 RELQAV
+464 
-470 MAESKRAAEEYEA
+470 AEEVRKAEEA
-483 QQAAERARIEAEKK
+483 KKAE
-497 SAAEAKAKADAAA
+497 AEAKARADAEAA
-510 AEKARQA
+510 AERERQA
-517 AAAQKRMNDNYET
+517 AAAQRRMNDNYET
-530 GYVAP
+530 GYVPP
-535 NIFTSSGPSRRGSRG
+535 NIFTSGTGGSSSGRGSRG